1 MSHSPMSWLKS
12 YAAAYVFLNVNA
24 DLVSQPPIF
33 WLKTIALRN
42 KESKVVAAAVSHALM
57 SWLKA
62 KASANVYLI
71 EVTDDVSHAPMSTLK
86 IVSLKNKESKVVT
99 VDTSQSDI

>member
-1 MSHSPMSWLKS
+1 M
-12 YAAAYVFLNVNA
+12 
-24 DLVSQPPIF
+24 
-33 WLKTIALRN
+33 
-42 KESKVVAAAVSHALM
+42 VAAAVSHALM